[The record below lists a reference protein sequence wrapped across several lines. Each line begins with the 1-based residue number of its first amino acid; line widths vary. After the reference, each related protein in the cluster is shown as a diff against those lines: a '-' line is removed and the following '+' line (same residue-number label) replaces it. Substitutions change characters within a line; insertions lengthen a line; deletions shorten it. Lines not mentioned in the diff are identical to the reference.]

1 MTSAT
6 LLFDSATLTT
16 VTFGDAIRIVDLAG
30 VLANAILG
38 GIAARAAKLDIVGFV
53 ILAILAGLGGGMIR
67 DTLLQ
72 QAPPVALTDPYYLG
86 VAIVGAVI
94 AFFIPFHGRF
104 SRLALLLLD
113 VLAVGCWSAVGAQKA
128 LAADL
133 GWLPAIL
140 LGMVTAIGGGMVR
153 DLFLMRVPTVFGG
166 NTLYATSAFVASV
179 EMVVLTS
186 FGNPELGTIVAIL
199 SAAALTLLAR
209 RFGWILPSE
218 VRVRP
223 PRLPASWR
231 TRWWSGR
238 TAQHHSETAV
248 AVGTGDA
255 GDAQPDARD
264 AQPDAEQIL

>member
-1 MTSAT
+1 MNIATIVLDGAT
-6 LLFDSATLTT
+6 LPGSTLS
-16 VTFGDAIRIVDLAG
+16 DAIRIVDLAG

-72 QAPPVALTDPYYLG
+72 QGTPVALTDPYYLG
-86 VAIVGAVI
+86 VAIIGAMI
-94 AFFIPFHGRF
+94 AFVIPFKGRL
-104 SRLALLLLD
+104 SHRALLLID
-113 VLAVGCWSAVGAQKA
+113 VLAVGCWAAVGAQKG
-128 LAADL
+128 LAAGL
-133 GWLPAIL
+133 GWLPAVL

-153 DLFLMRVPTVFGG
+153 DIFLIRVPTVFGG

-179 EMVVLTS
+179 EMVVLTRLG
-186 FGNPELGTIVAIL
+186 FPEIGTLVAIL
-199 SAAALTLLAR
+199 SAAALSLLAK

-218 VRVRP
+218 VRVRA

-238 TAQHHSETAV
+238 ALPRTDDTV
-248 AVGTGDA
+248 DV
-255 GDAQPDARD
+255 RD
-264 AQPDAEQIL
+264 EAS